1 MNNELFNGRVD
12 IINNNFKSNDNN
24 LYSEDQTPSN
34 VFTSEALNGIQTK
47 SLLSTAFFSD
57 KNIQIIQNNIR
68 YNVFKSSN
76 EKYKIGEQSTLQLQI
91 IMRAIYLQY
100 SKNLNYNIKEQI
112 SDLNESVTNYCVPK
126 ILSEL
131 EQYMKYKYDVSNL
144 YTPIPRSLNT
154 SVAGT
159 KSLSLDRF

>member
-1 MNNELFNGRVD
+1 MNNQLFNGRVD
-12 IINNNFKSNDNN
+12 IINNTFKSSNNN
-24 LYSEDQTPSN
+24 LFEEDTNPLN
-34 VFTSEALNGIQTK
+34 IYTDEALKGIQVK
-47 SLLSTAFFSD
+47 SLLSIAFFSD

-76 EKYKIGEQSTLQLQI
+76 EKHVIGEQSPLQLQI

-100 SKNLNYNIKEQI
+100 SKNLNDNIKQQI
-112 SDLNESVTNYCVPK
+112 EDLNEMITNYCVPK

-131 EQYMKYKYDVSNL
+131 EQYIQYKNDVSNL
-144 YTPIPRSLNT
+144 YVPIPRSLNT

-159 KSLSLDRF
+159 KTLSLDRF